1 MHTGSRT
8 HNRVT
13 FVSRLRARTIGAQVD
28 GFARVTRRA
37 LAEHDTSHCKL
48 IIRLIYRILARLNI
62 YARYARYISH
72 RCYYRSINVT
82 LAPSKFP
89 CIFMTE
95 SLENL
100 VLTAVPHTYVRCI
113 RTAVRSRVR
122 TRAALSSR
130 QLTPIKA

>member
-1 MHTGSRT
+1 MLS
-8 HNRVT
+8 
-13 FVSRLRARTIGAQVD
+13 VSWLRDLYTQVD
-28 GFARVTRRA
+28 GFALHCVHRA
-37 LAEHDTSHCKL
+37 LVRRRYVSCKL

-82 LAPSKFP
+82 LATSKFP

-100 VLTAVPHTYVRCI
+100 VLTAIPHTYVR
-113 RTAVRSRVR
+113 TYVR
-122 TRAALSSR
+122 TRNRAVRAALSLR
-130 QLTPIKA
+130 QLMPIKA